1 MVKYWGERV
10 VLNVDEPISERWQSL
25 LIEHGYGVADR
36 VPLHTRRYRGLANAD
51 KRADHELVI
60 VAVRKGLHRIG

>member
-36 VPLHTRRYRGLANAD
+36 VPLIRAGTVGLPTRTSGLTTN
-51 KRADHELVI
+51 L
-60 VAVRKGLHRIG
+60 

>member
-25 LIEHGYGVADR
+25 LIEHGYGVAGPGPPAYGP
-36 VPLHTRRYRGLANAD
+36 VPWACQRGQA
-51 KRADHELVI
+51 
-60 VAVRKGLHRIG
+60 G